1 MCVLAFGDY
10 SYVLTAYL
18 SIQPKRM
25 HFFQAIVNKLVTISQ
40 RVLAA
45 NVRSHQI
52 NGTGAGDDLLQGYK
66 AQSEMV
72 IDSLETL
79 IRNCAA
85 RHESLVCE
93 GVHLSLNFVVQ
104 LMQRNPTVVP
114 FLVYISN
121 EDKHK
126 ERFAVSSQL
135 PFLLGNKFNISDV
148 VTSMENIDLSG

>member
-1 MCVLAFGDY
+1 M
-10 SYVLTAYL
+10 
-18 SIQPKRM
+18 
-25 HFFQAIVNKLVTISQ
+25 
-40 RVLAA
+40 
-45 NVRSHQI
+45 
-52 NGTGAGDDLLQGYK
+52 LQGYK

-72 IDSLETL
+72 IDSLKRL

-114 FLVYISN
+114 FLIYISN

-126 ERFAVSSQL
+126 ERFAVR
-135 PFLLGNKFNISDV
+135 D
-148 VTSMENIDLSG
+148 TSAFCPPVAACCLRHV

>member
-1 MCVLAFGDY
+1 M
-10 SYVLTAYL
+10 
-18 SIQPKRM
+18 
-25 HFFQAIVNKLVTISQ
+25 
-40 RVLAA
+40 
-45 NVRSHQI
+45 
-52 NGTGAGDDLLQGYK
+52 QGYK

-72 IDSLETL
+72 IDSLERL

-114 FLVYISN
+114 FLIYISN

-126 ERFAVSSQL
+126 ERFAVRRSRRL
-135 PFLLGNKFNISDV
+135 CTCWCL
-148 VTSMENIDLSG
+148 